1 MKKGPAGTAGSF
13 LLCESQRTL
22 LLGVILFL
30 ALFRSRARPAGAP
43 TAAATSRRFLLL
55 LLLAR
60 FANQRLARQPHLVA
74 LNRKHLDQHLVAQLQ
89 LIADVANAM
98 LGNLADVQQAVGARK
113 QLDESAELRQPH
125 HFAEV
130 GLANLRRSGHFAH
143 HLQSGISSAPQ
154 VEKK

>member
-1 MKKGPAGTAGSF
+1 MKKGPAVPAGPF

-22 LLGVILFL
+22 RLGVILFL

-89 LIADVANAM
+89 LIADVPNAM

-113 QLDESAELRQPH
+113 QLDESAELREPH
-125 HFAEV
+125 HFPEIV
-130 GLANLRRSGHFAH
+130 LPNLPHTVPF
-143 HLQSGISSAPQ
+143 PPPF
-154 VEKK
+154 

>member
-1 MKKGPAGTAGSF
+1 MKKGPAGTAGPF

-22 LLGVILFL
+22 RLGVILFL

-89 LIADVANAM
+89 LIADVPNAM
-98 LGNLADVQQAVGARK
+98 LGISLMCSKPSVPGNSSTNAPN
-113 QLDESAELRQPH
+113 SASRTTLPR
-125 HFAEV
+125 
-130 GLANLRRSGHFAH
+130 
-143 HLQSGISSAPQ
+143 
-154 VEKK
+154 